1 MHLISNIISV
11 FLIPLM
17 LSQSYPQY
25 MFINNRIKNDNNL
38 KIVEKSINKN
48 LGYLI
53 EDVKILQIEGGKDK
67 NKINNINSKVNSDV
81 MNPIREAEKTSA
93 EYFKDT
99 NIIPNFPYQISS
111 KYIIT
116 RNDNNILSFYN
127 DYYEFLGGAHG
138 MTTITSYTINK
149 NKEEFLN
156 LNDLFKPG
164 YDYLNIV
171 NKEIE
176 KQIVKNPDNYFD
188 SGKIFKG
195 INEKQGFYLDES
207 NLIIYYQLYE
217 IAPYVYGIP
226 EFKIPIKLFEGNFIY
241 S

>member
-1 MHLISNIISV
+1 MHLISNIVSV

-48 LGYLI
+48 LSYLI
-53 EDVKILQIEGGKDK
+53 EDVRILQIEGGKDK
-67 NKINNINSKVNSDV
+67 NKINNINSKINGDV
-81 MNPIREAEKTSA
+81 MNPIMEAEKTSA
-93 EYFKDT
+93 EYFKDN
-99 NIIPNFPYQISS
+99 NIIPNFPYQIVS
-111 KYIIT
+111 KYFVS

-138 MTTITSYTINK
+138 MTIRTSYTIDK
-149 NKEEFLN
+149 NKEEILK
-156 LNDLFKPG
+156 LNDLFKLG
-164 YDYLNIV
+164 YDYSNII

-176 KQIVKNPDNYFD
+176 KQIGNNPDNYFD

-195 INEKQGFYLDES
+195 INENQDFYLDKD
-207 NLIIYYQLYE
+207 NIIIYYQLYE

-226 EFKIPIKLFEGNFIY
+226 EFKIPIELFGDNFIY

>member
-1 MHLISNIISV
+1 MHLISNIVSV

-48 LGYLI
+48 LSYLI
-53 EDVKILQIEGGKDK
+53 EDVRILQIEGGKDK
-67 NKINNINSKVNSDV
+67 NKINNINSKINGDV
-81 MNPIREAEKTSA
+81 MNPTMEAEKTSA
-93 EYFKDT
+93 EYFKDN
-99 NIIPNFPYQISS
+99 NISPNFPYQIVS
-111 KYIIT
+111 KYIVI

-138 MTTITSYTINK
+138 MTTRTSYTIDK
-149 NKEEFLN
+149 NKEEILK
-156 LNDLFKPG
+156 LNDLFKLG
-164 YDYLNIV
+164 YDYSNII

-176 KQIVKNPDNYFD
+176 KQIGSNPDNYFD

-195 INEKQGFYLDES
+195 INENQDFYLDKD
-207 NLIIYYQLYE
+207 NIIIYYQLYE

-226 EFKIPIKLFEGNFIY
+226 EFKIPIELFGDNFIY

>member
-25 MFINNRIKNDNNL
+25 MFINNIIKNDNNL

-48 LGYLI
+48 LSYLI
-53 EDVKILQIEGGKDK
+53 EDIRILQIEGGKDK
-67 NKINNINSKVNSDV
+67 NKVDNINSKINSGIMKNV
-81 MNPIREAEKTSA
+81 IEAEKTSA
-93 EYFKDT
+93 EYFKE
-99 NIIPNFPYQISS
+99 NIPNFPYQILS
-111 KYIIT
+111 KYIVS

-138 MTTITSYTINK
+138 MTTRTSYTINK
-149 NKEEFLN
+149 NKEEFLK
-156 LNDLFKPG
+156 LNDLFKSG
-164 YDYLNIV
+164 YNYLDII

-176 KQIVKNPDNYFD
+176 KQIRMNPDNYFD

-195 INEKQGFYLDES
+195 IDENHNFYLDE
-207 NLIIYYQLYE
+207 NNIIIYYQLYD

-226 EFKIPIKLFEGNFIY
+226 EFKIPISLFDENFIY